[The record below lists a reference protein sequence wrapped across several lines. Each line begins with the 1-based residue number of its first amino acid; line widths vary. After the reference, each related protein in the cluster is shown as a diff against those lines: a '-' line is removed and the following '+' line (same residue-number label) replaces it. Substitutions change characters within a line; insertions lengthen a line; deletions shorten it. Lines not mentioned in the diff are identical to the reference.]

1 MKKKIVI
8 AGGTGFVGKYFEK
21 KFSESG
27 YEVIIIS
34 RRPNHVNWS
43 DPEKIIAALEDSD
56 MLINL
61 AGKSVNCRYNQKNKD
76 EILNSRVQTTDQ
88 LGEAILKCK
97 NPPSVWMNSSTATI
111 YRHAE
116 DHAQTEPTG
125 EIGKGFSVSVAT
137 AWEKSFFDCK
147 LPVTRHV
154 ALRIAIVLGKDGGV
168 MGPYTRMIKMGMGG
182 KQGGGNQKFSWIS
195 IEDLYRIVLFLRENP
210 MYHGVFNCSS
220 PNPVDNKTL
229 MSTFRKI
236 IKPLFAIHAPK
247 WMLKFGAA
255 IIGTETELILKSRWV
270 VPEKLL
276 GLGFEFKH
284 PHLEDT
290 LKEILDK
297 KL

>member
-1 MKKKIVI
+1 MKKIVL
-8 AGGTGFVGKYFEK
+8 AGGTGFVGIYFEK

-27 YEVIIIS
+27 YQVFIIS
-34 RRPNHVNWS
+34 RQPNHINWS
-43 DPEKIIAALEDSD
+43 DQDKIIAALEDAD

-76 EILNSRVQTTDQ
+76 EILNSRIQTTDQ

-97 NPPSVWMNSSTATI
+97 NPPLVWMNSSTATI

-116 DHAQTEPTG
+116 DHAQTESKG

-137 AWEKSFFDCK
+137 AWEKTFFDFK
-147 LPVTRHV
+147 LPKTRQI
-154 ALRIAIVLGKDGGV
+154 AFRIAIVLGKDGGV
-168 MGPYTRMIKMGMGG
+168 MGPYTNMIKFGMGG
-182 KQGGGNQKFSWIS
+182 KQGSGNQKFSWIH

-229 MSTFRKI
+229 MATFRKLM
-236 IKPLFAIHAPK
+236 KPLFALPAPK
-247 WMLKFGAA
+247 WILKFGAA
-255 IIGTETELILKSRWV
+255 MIGTETELILKSRWV

-276 GLGFEFKH
+276 SLGFEFQH
-284 PHLEDT
+284 PHIEESLN
-290 LKEILDK
+290 EILEK
-297 KL
+297 K